1 MNLVYLLM
9 LSLINSCI
17 ELEISAPS
25 FPDIMDYFRVSES
38 EVGLTITYNLIG
50 FSLASLVYGPLSE
63 TYGRRRIMIIGN
75 GILSLGAAACAFATS
90 IEVLLF
96 ARFIQGIGAATSA
109 VVFSAIISDVYTKD
123 KAAKLYGMMNT
134 FFSGIMALSPIIGGF
149 INNAIGW
156 RGNYGF
162 VALICIS
169 SWILLYFLLPETKLS
184 RENLKI
190 KKIFADY
197 KQLLSSCVFIGAA
210 SMPSLSYGCYM
221 AFVAIAPFI
230 YMQVFDLDILMYTL
244 HQAIIVFTFSLVS
257 YFAHNITN
265 LLGIKKTIYLSLFCY
280 TLGSFLMIVAWSPY
294 SLTIFNCIFCIG
306 AAILYP
312 IVFAESI
319 EIFPEI
325 KGTASSMI
333 MGLRYLLCSCITWA
347 ASYFYNDTV
356 ASLSMV
362 IFITTCLITLIVLY
376 LLQKIEFDSV

>member
-1 MNLVYLLM
+1 M
-9 LSLINSCI
+9 
-17 ELEISAPS
+17 
-25 FPDIMDYFRVSES
+25 
-38 EVGLTITYNLIG
+38 T
-50 FSLASLVYGPLSE
+50 
-63 TYGRRRIMIIGN
+63 
-75 GILSLGAAACAFATS
+75 
-90 IEVLLF
+90 
-96 ARFIQGIGAATSA
+96 
-109 VVFSAIISDVYTKD
+109 
-123 KAAKLYGMMNT
+123 
-134 FFSGIMALSPIIGGF
+134 
-149 INNAIGW
+149 
-156 RGNYGF
+156 
-162 VALICIS
+162 
-169 SWILLYFLLPETKLS
+169 
-184 RENLKI
+184 
-190 KKIFADY
+190 
-197 KQLLSSCVFIGAA
+197 
-210 SMPSLSYGCYM
+210 
-221 AFVAIAPFI
+221 FVAIAPFI

-257 YFAHNITN
+257 YFSHNITN

-294 SLTIFNCIFCIG
+294 SLTIFNCIFCVG

-333 MGLRYLLCSCITWA
+333 MGLRYLLCSSITWA